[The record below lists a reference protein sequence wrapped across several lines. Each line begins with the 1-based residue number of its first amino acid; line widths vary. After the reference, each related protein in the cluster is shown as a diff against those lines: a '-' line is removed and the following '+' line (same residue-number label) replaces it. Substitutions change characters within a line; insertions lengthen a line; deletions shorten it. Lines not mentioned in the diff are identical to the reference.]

1 MQRTA
6 LCLVAVLAL
15 PAAALA
21 QPESKPQ
28 TPAAPRAKQQASRP
42 LSQLRMSGS
51 VYVGERAPD
60 FDLPSSRG
68 HNVVLSKLRGDWVL
82 LVFADERRRF
92 ADLRGIC
99 DDMNRLGVML
109 LGMCRDQPQGLRA
122 FAQRDSIPF
131 EMVADPTGQ
140 IAVLYGLYDFQQKST
155 RPGFVVID
163 REGIVRLALLG
174 QELRPQQVA
183 ELARFTVAGF

>member
-1 MQRTA
+1 MQRAA
-6 LCLVAVLAL
+6 LCLITVLAL

-21 QPESKPQ
+21 QPESR
-28 TPAAPRAKQQASRP
+28 TPTGASRPTQPSRRP
-42 LSQLRMSGS
+42 LSQLHMSGR

-60 FDLPSSRG
+60 FDLRSSRG
-68 HNVVLSKLRGDWVL
+68 RSVVLSKLRGDWVL

-92 ADLRGIC
+92 ADLRDIHA
-99 DDMNRLGVML
+99 DMMRIGVML
-109 LGMCRDQPQGLRA
+109 LGVCRDQPQSLRT

-140 IAVLYGLYDFQQKST
+140 IATLYGLYSFEHKST

-174 QELRPQQVA
+174 QELRPDQVA
-183 ELARFTVAGF
+183 ELARFTVTGF